1 MIFQKN
7 LTIIFAVFGTLL
19 LFAAEG
25 YSYPQYC
32 GVTSQQCANLPSDCN
47 TCHSGKANAACLDS
61 DVCFFCPDDPSCNS
75 APPPQPEADC
85 TDGTDNDG
93 DGLVDCDDQDCQSN
107 PDCQLPE
114 IETDCKDK
122 VDNDGDSFVDCV
134 DSDCSA
140 DPFCLPEEDCS
151 DFIDN
156 DEDGLVDCDDTDCE
170 TDPSCQLVEVE
181 DCTDGVDNDADGFT
195 DCDDQNCIADS
206 ACQAPEPVVE
216 DCTDG
221 LDNDADGFT
230 DCDDQNCTA
239 DSACQAPEPVVED
252 CTDGVDN
259 DGDGFIDCA
268 DPDCATD
275 YYCSPQEDCPQ
286 FIPPN
291 NHNVLEDE
299 DNCRS
304 LHAPGL
310 AEPLRNGC
318 TVCHGGELTGPDSG
332 GIAPSCFSCHGVQWE
347 EETGNDDDTIDHA
360 GEDDYRREWR
370 HDDDSHKDRHEY
382 RGRERHNERYRRNF
396 RGDN

>member
-181 DCTDGVDNDADGFT
+181 DCTDGVDND
-195 DCDDQNCIADS
+195 
-206 ACQAPEPVVE
+206 
-216 DCTDG
+216 
-221 LDNDADGFT
+221 
-230 DCDDQNCTA
+230 
-239 DSACQAPEPVVED
+239 
-252 CTDGVDN
+252 
-259 DGDGFIDCA
+259 GDGFIDCA